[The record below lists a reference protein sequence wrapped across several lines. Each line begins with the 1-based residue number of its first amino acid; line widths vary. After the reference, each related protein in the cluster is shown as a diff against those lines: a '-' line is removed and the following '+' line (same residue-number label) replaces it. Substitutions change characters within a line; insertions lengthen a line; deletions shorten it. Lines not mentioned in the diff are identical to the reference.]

1 MSEIKK
7 ENQKLSVVKTG
18 DERSPDTSYTEYL
31 MEDAKKVPEF
41 MVEETY
47 EYLGSEDIDTSRY
60 ISKEFFEKERDC
72 MWTRVW
78 QFACRVED
86 IPEVGDSLV
95 YDILDWSFLIVRSEE
110 DKIQAFYN
118 SCLHRGRRIKTE
130 RGFGKDL
137 QCPFHGFCWNLDG
150 SLKFTPAPWDFQ
162 HIKDRDFKLPEV
174 RVEIWEGFVFINM
187 DDKAVSLEEY
197 LAPLPEH
204 HKRWNLGDCK
214 KVIHVS
220 KVVPGNWKTVQEAF
234 MESFHAT
241 LIHPEI
247 LPFQA
252 DENARYDIYGDHMNR
267 NIALTGK
274 PSPNLKNVDE
284 QEILDTIFYGSGRM
298 AADDKILVPE
308 GEEARKVAAQ
318 AMRDA
323 FEEADGHDYS
333 DKSDAEML
341 DAIVYNV
348 FPNFSPWGGFPR
360 NLIYR
365 FRPNG
370 NREDSA
376 IMEAMFL
383 QRNNKDPDKQEK
395 YEPIPI
401 HYLND
406 DENWDDAEE
415 LTGIGLI
422 FDQDMGNIPEVER
435 GIRASKSGKITYANY
450 QESRLR
456 HYHQTM
462 DKYFAKGPFKP

>member
-1 MSEIKK
+1 MSQNIKDK
-7 ENQKLSVVKTG
+7 KPITKKG
-18 DERSPDTSYTEYL
+18 DARSPYTSYSEYL
-31 MEDAKKVPEF
+31 AEDSREVPAF
-41 MVEETY
+41 MVEENF
-47 EYLGSEDIDTSRY
+47 EFLGSEDISIERYTS
-60 ISKEFFEKERDC
+60 EKYFKAEAEC

-86 IPEVGDSLV
+86 IPNIGDSLV
-95 YDILDWSFLIVRSEE
+95 YDILNWSFVIVKSEE

-118 SCLHRGRRIKTE
+118 SCLHRGRKLKTH
-130 RGFGKDL
+130 RTHSLDL
-137 QCPFHGFCWNLDG
+137 KCPFHGYCWNLDG
-150 SLKFTPAPWDFQ
+150 TLKHTPASWDFP
-162 HIKDRDFKLPEV
+162 HVKEDEWSLPEV

-187 DDKAVSLEEY
+187 DDNAVSLEEY

-204 HKRWNLGDCK
+204 HKSWNLGNCK
-214 KVIHVS
+214 KVVHVS

-241 LIHPEI
+241 CIHPEI
-247 LPFQA
+247 MPFTA

-267 NIALTGK
+267 NLTPTGK
-274 PSPNLKNVDE
+274 SSPHCWEVDE
-284 QEILDTIFYGSGRM
+284 QEILDTIFYGSGRVE
-298 AADDKILVPE
+298 AEDKIIVPE
-308 GEEARKVAAQ
+308 GAEARKVGAQ

-323 FEEADGHDYS
+323 FSEADGHDYS

-370 NREDSA
+370 TREDSA
-376 IMEAMFL
+376 IMEAIFL
-383 QRNNKDPDKQEK
+383 QRNHIDPEKQEK

-401 HYLND
+401 HYLNE

-415 LTGIGLI
+415 LTGIGFI
-422 FDQDMGNIPEVER
+422 FDQDMSNIPEVER
-435 GIRASKSGKITYANY
+435 GIRTKKGGKIVYANY

-456 HYHQTM
+456 HYHNTI
-462 DKYFAKGPFKP
+462 DKYISKGPFKP